1 MRTSLLVVA
10 AVLAATPAAPVA
22 ADPPPRPTVA
32 TRALMRELV
41 SGRRAWAELVDPA
54 AGVFD
59 LAYVTGE
66 FEGSIRW
73 GRHWCGADFL
83 QRVRRELREAIFHDE
98 DFRCQNRG
106 ARATCTIGDIGEG
119 ATTRRFE
126 FRVEPDGLV
135 LESVSLVN
143 AVYNPKDEARVLAAL
158 RRRAAANPCRS

>member
-1 MRTSLLVVA
+1 MRALLLVVTVA
-10 AVLAATPAAPVA
+10 LIATPVA
-22 ADPPPRPTVA
+22 ADPPPNRPTVA

-41 SGRRAWAELVDPA
+41 SGRRAWADLVDPA

-73 GRHWCGADFL
+73 GRHWCTADFL
-83 QRVRRELREAIFHDE
+83 QRVRRELREAIHYDE

-106 ARATCTIGDIGEG
+106 TRATCTLGAIGEG

-135 LESVSLVN
+135 LESVSLIN
-143 AVYNPKDEARVLAAL
+143 SVYNPTDEAKVLAAL
-158 RRRAAANPCRS
+158 RRRAAAGACRP